1 MNASGGKPE
10 VGAGASTRVHKAALA
25 LLLGGLLAGCLGAGP
40 DPLPADLVL
49 HGGRVWTGEASQPWA
64 EALAV
69 RAGTIVAVG
78 SDEAALR
85 FAGDGTRVVDLDGA
99 FAMPGLRD
107 NHAHVLDVVSA
118 LPASEVAA
126 ALRPAPFIETE
137 EEAEIRHEQ
146 DFATQLVYHGSR
158 SVDASVDEDGRNLG
172 PASLYEDCGA
182 ALVGEGAIPAPSPE
196 LVASIMAAEVVLAR
210 QGLTTVVEA
219 QLRNV
224 THVAALLQI
233 QEAGDSKVRWQLRVV
248 PGCFPLLDRLGLTAD
263 SPGDWVRL
271 LGVKQYTD
279 GYLGAWIAALR
290 EPYSDRPGWRGIHA
304 YDDDTLL
311 YRTQEARSRGLA
323 VATHAIGD
331 ASTQQVIDAYEAAGI
346 TAADRATI
354 EHASVL
360 DPGLIQR
367 MADLGIIASVQPS
380 FATTDRVFAEDRV
393 GPERVQGVY
402 PTRALIEAGVP
413 IVFSSD
419 YPIEV
424 IDPFWTLQRA
434 VTRQELDG
442 SAAWQPKDAVSV
454 EEALRFSTWGQA
466 YASREEAE
474 RGSRAVGK
482 AADVVVVREDPF
494 EADPSS
500 LASTTVLM
508 TLVNGLVAFEGQAS
522 YPPPDPWA
530 EAAVAPPQRASGDPH
545 AGH

>member
-1 MNASGGKPE
+1 GTLVA
-10 VGAGASTRVHKAALA
+10 V
-25 LLLGGLLAGCLGAGP
+25 GP
-40 DPLPADLVL
+40 D
-49 HGGRVWTGEASQPWA
+49 A
-64 EALAV
+64 EALAF
-69 RAGTIVAVG
+69 VG
-78 SDEAALR
+78 E
-85 FAGDGTRVVDLDGA
+85 GTRVIDLAGA
-99 FAMPGLRD
+99 FMMPGLRD
-107 NHAHVLDVVSA
+107 NHAHVLDVVSV

-137 EEAEIRHEQ
+137 EQAEVRHEQ

-158 SVDASVDEDGRNLG
+158 SVDAAVDEDGRNLG

-182 ALVGEGAIPAPSPE
+182 GLVGEGVIPSPSEE
-196 LVASIMAAEVVLAR
+196 LVASFMAAEEELAR

-219 QLRNV
+219 QLRNM

-233 QEAGDSKVRWQLRVV
+233 EESGASKLRWQLRVV
-248 PGCFPLLDRLGLTAD
+248 PGCYPLLDRLGLTPD

-290 EPYSDRPGWRGIHA
+290 EPYSDRPGWSGIRA
-304 YDDDTLL
+304 YDADTLL
-311 YRTQEARSRGLA
+311 YRTQEARQRGLT

-346 TAADRATI
+346 TAADRSTI

-360 DPGLIQR
+360 DPGLIGR

-402 PTRALIEAGVP
+402 ATRGLIEAGVP

-424 IDPFWTLQRA
+424 IHPWWTIQRA

-442 SAAWQPKDAVSV
+442 SGAWQPKDAVSV

-466 YASREEAE
+466 YASKEEAG
-474 RGSRAVGK
+474 RGTLAVGK
-482 AADVVVVREDPF
+482 AADLVVLREDPF
-494 EADPSS
+494 MADPST
-500 LASTTVLM
+500 LASATLLLTV
-508 TLVNGLVAFEGQAS
+508 VNGLVSFEGEAA
-522 YPPPDPWA
+522 YPPPVPWDA
-530 EAAVAPPQRASGDPH
+530 GAVAPPLRPGRPNH
-545 AGH
+545 AH